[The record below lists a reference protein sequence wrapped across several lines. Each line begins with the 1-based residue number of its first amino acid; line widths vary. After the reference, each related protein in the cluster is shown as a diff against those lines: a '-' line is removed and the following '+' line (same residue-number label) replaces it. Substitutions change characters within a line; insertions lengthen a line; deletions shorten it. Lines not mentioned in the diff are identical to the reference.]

1 MRITL
6 VYERVREEE
15 TQLMK
20 AVERLGHQLSL
31 VHLTSDNYFFPG
43 KKILESDVALIRT
56 ISQTNALLSSELLTH
71 AGLRCV
77 NSPEVLRVCNNK
89 LLTSI
94 KLFEAGIPTPR
105 TVVAFSPEG
114 ALRAAESIGFPVVV
128 KPVNGSWG
136 RLVSLARD
144 EEELRAIIEHR
155 EAMGSP
161 YYRIHY
167 IQEYVRKPGRDIRAY
182 GTEKRFVTAI
192 YRVSDHWITNTA
204 RGGKAEPVK
213 ASGELEDIVV
223 RTCRALGGGFLGI
236 DIAED
241 EEKGLLVI
249 EANATTEFKN
259 AARVTGVDIA
269 AEIVRYALGS

>member
-1 MRITL
+1 MRIAL
-6 VYERVREEE
+6 AYERIREEE
-15 TQLMK
+15 AQLMR
-20 AVERLGHQLSL
+20 AVEKLGHELSL
-31 VHLTSDNYFFPG
+31 LHLTSDNYFF
-43 KKILESDVALIRT
+43 LEEKVLKSDVALIRA

-71 AGLRCV
+71 MGLRCV
-77 NSPEVLRVCNNK
+77 NPPEVLRVCGNK
-89 LLTSI
+89 LATSM
-94 KLFEAGIPTPR
+94 KLLEAGVPTPR
-105 TVVAFSPEG
+105 TAIAFSLEG
-114 ALRAAESIGFPVVV
+114 ALRAARSIGFPVVV
-128 KPVNGSWG
+128 KPINGSWG

-144 EEELRAIIEHR
+144 EEELRAIVEHR

-161 YYRIHY
+161 YYRVHY

-182 GTEKRFVTAI
+182 GTEERFIAAI
-192 YRVSDHWITNTA
+192 YRISDHWITNTA

-213 ASGELEDIVV
+213 ASEELENIVV

-241 EEKGLLVI
+241 ERRGLLVI

-269 AEIVRYALGS
+269 AEIVKYALGS